1 MNGKAEEL
9 KDTMYSWLVSEIRQ
23 AENNGI
29 EVRIEGV
36 HYSLGD
42 VSKLKNVMENNYY
55 MKSYT
60 GNELG
65 KIVQIDFERII
76 SI

>member
-1 MNGKAEEL
+1 
-9 KDTMYSWLVSEIRQ
+9 MYSWLVSEIRQ